1 MRLSF
6 FKLQKAKPFEYKPL
20 YYDPQ
25 KDPDNKEY
33 NKTSELNSDYR
44 SRMKAEMHEKWAIG
58 RNRAKQPRGFINRR
72 NLLIYFIVALM
83 LLYFILM

>member
-20 YYDPQ
+20 YYKPENDPES
-25 KDPDNKEY
+25 KEY
-33 NKTSELNSDYR
+33 KRKNGEIPDYR
-44 SRMKAEMHEKWAIG
+44 SRMKAEMHDKWAIG

-72 NLLIYFIVALM
+72 NLLIYLAIALM
-83 LLYFILM
+83 LLYFILQ